1 MKYNVQVHDWF
12 VGLIGL
18 EDQVVIEP
26 VNFKNPSTFRAGI
39 LHLLIGEKGL
49 TDTISYKVI
58 TDIRGDLEKTFA
70 AFDINADGSI
80 QKEELGN
87 MFNKIGAPMDAES
100 LEEVF
105 GQLDIDNNGNVDF
118 DEFSRWYTA
127 SEARVEKEMKDLFDK
142 YDYNRNGLIDA
153 DAMRDLIRDA
163 GLGADDTEEDREA
176 AIDKAENELAN
187 INPTLTRVI
196 GVSSLATRLSTG
208 ATGLQ
213 VELLTPGLQFVN

>member
-1 MKYNVQVHDWF
+1 MCAIYSKTLLELTWWPLFRDCCYYTFGLTILAVFFKGNSADVIDWWESLILWLLYFLYVLIMKYNVQVHDWF

-100 LEEVF
+100 LEKVF
-105 GQLDIDNNGNVDF
+105 GELDIDNNGNVDF

-127 SEARVEKEMKDLFDK
+127 SEARVEK
-142 YDYNRNGLIDA
+142 R
-153 DAMRDLIRDA
+153 
-163 GLGADDTEEDREA
+163 
-176 AIDKAENELAN
+176 
-187 INPTLTRVI
+187 
-196 GVSSLATRLSTG
+196 
-208 ATGLQ
+208 
-213 VELLTPGLQFVN
+213 